1 MSCNGKYLIPF
12 SIIILDLLLFTSQY
26 PLSSNEQA
34 DTLHSGS
41 ISFGRFET
49 EALCWER
56 RSSFSHNKYLEEVE
70 KYSKPGSVTEK
81 KAYFEAHFRKRGLL
95 GRSSSEC
102 QNGTEYQSSENDISE
117 STGYDEQ
124 YEHKDE
130 GNCSA
135 RFDQSSHGSVHDR
148 EHEVT
153 ESESERGDFAT
164 SFYELQVEPA
174 SDVTNGADFVTEHE
188 KTEEANHA
196 EFGKLLPTNSESEIE
211 NEIEQ
216 NVHEEGSSLDTR
228 HMTTMTID
236 LHPDNHVAEENI
248 GARTENQRGHSGQYF
263 EGRVASEIKHVKPRL
278 TSRVSV
284 AQEKRD
290 MISEASKGSG
300 TKPRVRVNDIPG
312 RSKAEKKTPDRV
324 AQNKCSMLKMPNYEV
339 FPGSK
344 ARVSPEIKS
353 TKKESGIQKVSE
365 SRPLSSQKTATTA
378 RQSANRLTQAASLT
392 QGTGQSC
399 SDFNFRS
406 GKHAERRKEYHM
418 KLEGKTHAKETKIDQ
433 LQAKSQEKVKA
444 EIKQLRRGL
453 NFKATPM
460 PSFYRRAGQG
470 SDRSKAIQATA
481 SNSKTRTPWTKS
493 SSPGIRISER
503 SSSSLGKGTNQALSI
518 SKPLKSTD
526 SPSVSGAIS
535 CHSTVTSDST
545 PSSPASPGG
554 TTSNNHPIQA
564 AVNDTV
570 GGTKKQEKEKHINI
584 RSYKL
589 PEGNKIY
596 KGPKVDGKQKP
607 GNGGHGYT
615 GVGRSSRTGRL
626 AVGVAS

>member
-1 MSCNGKYLIPF
+1 MAGEIEEPF
-12 SIIILDLLLFTSQY
+12 RLNF
-26 PLSSNEQA
+26 QA

-117 STGYDEQ
+117 SMGYDEQ
-124 YEHKDE
+124 HEHKDE

-153 ESESERGDFAT
+153 ESESERRDFAT
-164 SFYELQVEPA
+164 SFDELQVEPA
-174 SDVTNGADFVTEHE
+174 SVVTNGADFVTEHE

-211 NEIEQ
+211 IEQ
-216 NVHEEGSSLDTR
+216 NVQEEGSSLDTR
-228 HMTTMTID
+228 HMTTID
-236 LHPDNHVAEENI
+236 LHPDNHDAEENI
-248 GARTENQRGHSGQYF
+248 GARKESQRGHSGQHF
-263 EGRVASEIKHVKPRL
+263 EGRVASEIKHVKPRM

-300 TKPRVRVNDIPG
+300 TKPRVRVNNIPV
-312 RSKAEKKTPDRV
+312 RSKAEKKTPDHV
-324 AQNKCSMLKMPNYEV
+324 AQNKCSMNNMPNYEV

-378 RQSANRLTQAASLT
+378 RQSANRITQAASLT
-392 QGTGQSC
+392 QGMGQSG
-399 SDFNFRS
+399 SDFRS
-406 GKHAERRKEYHM
+406 GEHAEKRKEYHK
-418 KLEGKTHAKETKIDQ
+418 KLEGKAHAKETKIDQ

-444 EIKQLRRGL
+444 EIKQLRRSL

-460 PSFYRRAGQG
+460 PSFYRRTGQG
-470 SDRSKAIQATA
+470 SDRSKAIQTTA
-481 SNSKTRTPWTKS
+481 SNSKTRTPCTKS

-570 GGTKKQEKEKHINI
+570 GGTKQQEKEKHINI
-584 RSYKL
+584 RRYKV
-589 PEGNKIY
+589 PDGNKIF
-596 KGPKVDGKQKP
+596 KGPKADGKQKP
-607 GNGGHGYT
+607 GNGRQGYT
-615 GVGRSSRTGRL
+615 TVGSSSRTGRL